1 MTTYTAYD
9 DQDPTNHWA
18 GRTLEQALAECID
31 KAAPWAVMTDEDYA
45 VLMTGAEFEA
55 RIGAD
60 GVTCIT
66 RIIK

>member
-18 GRTLEQALAECID
+18 GRTLEQALAECSD
-31 KAAPWAVMTDEDYA
+31 KAAPWAVMTDDDYA
-45 VLMTGAEFEA
+45 VMMSGVNFQA
-55 RIGAD
+55 RVGND
-60 GVTCIT
+60 GVTRIT